1 MTYLGLVNN
10 FGAIKGVTAVL
21 ARFSSEILPLQVA
34 GDFKGNEYHT
44 DLERIR
50 TEQIPLQ
57 LNDDKGTSKQA
68 IKCRKV
74 TKNHAKKHKNGLNR
88 RKFSLICHLFER
100 KSI

>member
-1 MTYLGLVNN
+1 MLFSPFRRITYLGLVNN

-57 LNDDKGTSKQA
+57 LNDDKATSDP
-68 IKCRKV
+68 V
-74 TKNHAKKHKNGLNR
+74 TSNNNLVNQI
-88 RKFSLICHLFER
+88 SSSESYL
-100 KSI
+100 

>member
-57 LNDDKGTSKQA
+57 RNDDKATSDP
-68 IKCRKV
+68 V
-74 TKNHAKKHKNGLNR
+74 TSNNNLVNQI
-88 RKFSLICHLFER
+88 SSSESYL
-100 KSI
+100 

>member
-1 MTYLGLVNN
+1 LGLVNN
-10 FGAIKGVTAVL
+10 FGAIKGVTAVIT
-21 ARFSSEILPLQVA
+21 RFSSEILTPQVA
-34 GDFKGNEYHT
+34 GDFKGNEYHA

-88 RKFSLICHLFER
+88 RNLA
-100 KSI
+100 

>member
-1 MTYLGLVNN
+1 MGLVNN

-21 ARFSSEILPLQVA
+21 TRFSSEILPPKVA

-57 LNDDKGTSKQA
+57 RNDDKATSDP
-68 IKCRKV
+68 V
-74 TKNHAKKHKNGLNR
+74 TSNNNLVNQI
-88 RKFSLICHLFER
+88 SSSESYL
-100 KSI
+100 

>member
-1 MTYLGLVNN
+1 LGLVNN

-21 ARFSSEILPLQVA
+21 TRFSSEILPPKVA

-57 LNDDKGTSKQA
+57 RNDDKATSDP
-68 IKCRKV
+68 V
-74 TKNHAKKHKNGLNR
+74 TSNNNLVNQI
-88 RKFSLICHLFER
+88 SSSESYL
-100 KSI
+100 

>member
-1 MTYLGLVNN
+1 VNN

-21 ARFSSEILPLQVA
+21 TRFSSEILPPQVA

-57 LNDDKGTSKQA
+57 RNDDKTASNSVSNNNDLVKR
-68 IKCRKV
+68 I
-74 TKNHAKKHKNGLNR
+74 
-88 RKFSLICHLFER
+88 SLCVFTCKL
-100 KSI
+100 

>member
-1 MTYLGLVNN
+1 MGLVNN

-21 ARFSSEILPLQVA
+21 TRFSSEILPPQVA

-57 LNDDKGTSKQA
+57 RNDDKTASNSVSNNNDLVKR
-68 IKCRKV
+68 I
-74 TKNHAKKHKNGLNR
+74 
-88 RKFSLICHLFER
+88 SLCVFTCKL
-100 KSI
+100 

>member
-34 GDFKGNEYHT
+34 GDFTGNEYHT

-57 LNDDKGTSKQA
+57 RNDDKATSDP
-68 IKCRKV
+68 V
-74 TKNHAKKHKNGLNR
+74 TSNNNLVNQI
-88 RKFSLICHLFER
+88 SSSESYL
-100 KSI
+100 